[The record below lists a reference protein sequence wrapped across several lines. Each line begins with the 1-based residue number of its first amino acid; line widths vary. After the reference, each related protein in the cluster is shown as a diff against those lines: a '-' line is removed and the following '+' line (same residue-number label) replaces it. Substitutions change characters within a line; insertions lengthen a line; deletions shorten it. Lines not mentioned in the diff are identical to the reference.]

1 MTIIVITGQGLNFK
15 NCQVGFF
22 TGEFVT
28 IAMVTKKSL
37 EIRSTLGVFA
47 VGNKLVFYKFLFYYI
62 MITIVFTAFL
72 RKNFFAIFDFGH
84 LLNVHF
90 AI

>member
-1 MTIIVITGQGLNFK
+1 LTIIVITEQGSNFK
-15 NCQVGFF
+15 ICQVGFF